1 MGEIMNNYTSE
12 LSELNKQNQ
21 ELKNALYDVE
31 VRIGHN
37 LVKNSNSTIEA
48 DLKSKYLSIQNDLET
63 ATKDLETLKELE
75 KAINEAE
82 AEIASERK
90 NISELEKK
98 LDSKFLDLGNTL
110 YEHYD
115 SSLASNFGVQY
126 AEISEEIKTIEDIN
140 IQKEIL
146 KQEMEKQGFF
156 TKLMT
161 QTKIAGLNMS
171 VSSHTKK
178 KEDALKKGAKICFEN
193 GVITAENGGDI
204 YLECSNYKTLIE
216 NSTSR
221 IAFLS
226 DDLAKSKEKLSSMDK
241 EKKIQQR
248 IDDFTT
254 DLNDT
259 ANQLGHIFD
268 KQYVTRDAEIL
279 AEFPEGFES
288 DLKEVL
294 ELKKQLKIV
303 HRNCEI
309 VQLSG
314 QIEAAEKSMESIS
327 DEMAENEAKIK
338 ELTERNENLSS
349 RLSEAETAKLALI
362 EKRAALEEEAKKDA
376 EATNVNA

>member
-1 MGEIMNNYTSE
+1 MNNYTSE

-248 IDDFTT
+248 IDDLTT

-362 EKRAALEEEAKKDA
+362 EKRATLEEEAKK
-376 EATNVNA
+376 ESSN